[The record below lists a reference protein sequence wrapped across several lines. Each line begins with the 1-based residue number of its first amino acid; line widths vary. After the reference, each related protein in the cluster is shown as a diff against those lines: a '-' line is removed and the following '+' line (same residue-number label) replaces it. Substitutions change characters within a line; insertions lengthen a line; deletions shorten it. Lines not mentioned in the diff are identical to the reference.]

1 MMKKAPGLNII
12 FLRAKLSL
20 FFLSLIAVLFLLSPA
35 FACAQQL
42 EKITIATTAESVS
55 DIPILYGIEKGLF
68 RKEGLDPQ
76 FNQMPGNLSLAAMA
90 TGEVDYTAHVG
101 TPFRAAIKGFPVK
114 VLGVS
119 LSRPLFYIISQ
130 PTISS
135 PKDLKGK
142 LFAVGSLQGTA
153 TRTAKAGLKALG
165 LDPNKDM
172 TLIVIG
178 LTSIRMAAMEAGS
191 VAATVMSPPWNTRMK
206 QRGFKELIFAGKD
219 ISEPVI
225 GIGASQEKIAKD
237 PKQVRRVLKA
247 FLRSLAAVKQ
257 DRQQVIEFT
266 SRRFKLEPQVA
277 KEVYEAVLLGLTP
290 DGRLDLSDMRELV
303 EEVKKEMGV
312 TNDIMTSEVL
322 DFRLLREAGKDIGM

>member
-1 MMKKAPGLNII
+1 MILFRVKRLAFV
-12 FLRAKLSL
+12 FL
-20 FFLSLIAVLFLLSPA
+20 FITVLFLLSSA
-35 FACAQQL
+35 IAYAQQL
-42 EKITIATTAESVS
+42 EKITVATTAESVS

-68 RKEGLDPQ
+68 KKEGLEPH
-76 FNQMPGNLSLAAMA
+76 FHQMPGNLSLAAMA

-114 VLGVS
+114 VLAVS

-130 PTISS
+130 PTITS

-178 LTSIRMAAMEAGS
+178 LTSIRMAAMETGS

-206 QRGFKELIFAGKD
+206 QKGFKELIFAGKD

-225 GIGASQEKIAKD
+225 GIGASREKVAKD
-237 PKQVRRVLKA
+237 PKQVKRVLRA
-247 FLRSLAAVKQ
+247 FLRSLSAVKQ
-257 DRQQVIEFT
+257 DEQQVIEFT
-266 SRRFKLEPQVA
+266 SRRFKLDPRVA
-277 KEVYEAVLLGLTP
+277 KEVYEAVLLGLTR
-290 DGRLDLSDMRELV
+290 DGTLDLLDMPDLV

-312 TNDIMTSEVL
+312 TNDIMTSDLL
-322 DFRLLREAGKDIGM
+322 DFRLLREAGKEIGM

>member
-1 MMKKAPGLNII
+1 MKTAARLNMI
-12 FLRAKLSL
+12 LVHAKRSL
-20 FFLSLIAVLFLLSPA
+20 FFLVFITVVFLMNLAVAS
-35 FACAQQL
+35 AQQL

-55 DIPILYGIEKGLF
+55 DLPILYGIEKGLF
-68 RKEGLDPQ
+68 RIEGLEPHFQ
-76 FNQMPGNLSLAAMA
+76 QMPGNLSLAAMA
-90 TGEVDYTAHVG
+90 TGNVDYTGHVG

-219 ISEPVI
+219 ITEPVI

-266 SRRFKLEPQVA
+266 SRRFKLEPQLA
-277 KEVYEAVLLGLTP
+277 KEVYEAVQLGLTR
-290 DGRLDLSDMRELV
+290 DGTLEMSDMRELM

-312 TNDIMTSEVL
+312 TNEIMTSDVF
-322 DFRLLREAGKDIGM
+322 DFRFLREAEKEIGM

>member
-1 MMKKAPGLNII
+1 MKKAADLNRI
-12 FLRAKLSL
+12 FIRAKLRL
-20 FFLSLIAVLFLLSPA
+20 LFLSLFAVLFPMSSA
-35 FACAQQL
+35 VVSAQQL
-42 EKITIATTAESVS
+42 EKITVATTAESVS

-68 RKEGLDPQ
+68 RKEGLEPH
-76 FNQMPGNLSLAAMA
+76 FHQMPGNLSLAAMA

-101 TPFRAAIKGFPVK
+101 TPFRTAIKGFPVK
-114 VLGVS
+114 VLAVS

-130 PTISS
+130 PTITS
-135 PKDLKGK
+135 PMDLKGK

-206 QRGFKELIFAGKD
+206 QRGFNELIFAGKD

-225 GIGASQEKIAKD
+225 GIGASRDKVAKD
-237 PKQVRRVLKA
+237 PKQARRVLKA
-247 FLRSLAAVKQ
+247 FLRSLAAVKE

-277 KEVYEAVLLGLTP
+277 KEAYEAVLLGLTR
-290 DGRLDLSDMRELV
+290 DGTLDSSDMRELV

-312 TNDIMTSEVL
+312 TNDVITSDVL
-322 DFRLLREAGKDIGM
+322 DFRLLREAGKEIGM